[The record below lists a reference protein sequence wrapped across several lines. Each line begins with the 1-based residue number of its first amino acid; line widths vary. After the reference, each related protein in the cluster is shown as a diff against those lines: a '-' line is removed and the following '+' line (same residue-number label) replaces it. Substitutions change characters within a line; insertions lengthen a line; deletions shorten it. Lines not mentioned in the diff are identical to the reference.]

1 MSFKKL
7 ATTAALTGLLSL
19 SQTATA
25 LEAGDWVGRVG
36 AAHITATSESDQVP
50 GMAAGARVEADDSQS
65 LGFSIGYMLTDNWSV
80 DLLGAVPFGHDIKG
94 SGALDG
100 AGTVATTDQLPPT
113 LSVLYYFQPKESI
126 RPYAGIGLNYTIFY
140 NENGRGALAGA
151 DVELSDSF
159 GLALNVGTDIDIN
172 DTWFA
177 NVSAWYIDLTTE
189 AEINGGGKFD
199 VDINPVVVMFG
210 LGRAF

>member
-1 MSFKKL
+1 
-7 ATTAALTGLLSL
+7 
-19 SQTATA
+19 
-25 LEAGDWVGRVG
+25 
-36 AAHITATSESDQVP
+36 
-50 GMAAGARVEADDSQS
+50 
-65 LGFSIGYMLTDNWSV
+65 MLTDNWSV

-113 LSVLYYFQPKESI
+113 LSVLYYFQPKEST

-140 NENGRGALAGA
+140 NENGPGALTGAG
-151 DVELSDSF
+151 VELSDSF

-172 DTWFA
+172 DKWFA

-189 AEINGGGKFD
+189 AQINGGSKFD
-199 VDINPVVVMFG
+199 VDINPVVVMLG
-210 LGRAF
+210 WGRAF